1 MTILEQA
8 LFLGGRDTV
17 MINTEKVSVL
27 MEFTFSYRKQI
38 IKYAQINNKSYD
50 ENKLSYGVQSDY
62 YTQYIQGSALW
73 EGNI

>member
-1 MTILEQA
+1 MI
-8 LFLGGRDTV
+8 TV

-50 ENKLSYGVQSDY
+50 ENRVMGFRLTVLHTVTVIFREMFYWKVTYEQVSQ
-62 YTQYIQGSALW
+62 
-73 EGNI
+73 